1 MDDLI
6 DGLIEDTKR
15 RVKKLEK
22 KLYETV
28 LDHFTGE
35 LDIQDKKI
43 KIGGNVKVVE
53 SLWKAITRSL
63 EKDLILFA
71 KFVFDSIE
79 EIFNETTSQ
88 TKDFDPRAVAVSE
101 IVKETVMESAKR
113 SIEAQTDLSV
123 VFSNIK
129 LKSVSL
135 MSKYE
140 GVSLKELRDALKK
153 QIVVD
158 GAIAK
163 YWDRW
168 TRDIY
173 SQYQRAG
180 ANEIRKELGLKHAMY
195 EGGLIDSSR
204 AFCEE
209 KNGQVFTEEE
219 IKKWANEDWQ
229 GKNEGYVPELD
240 CGGINCRH
248 RLRWIS
254 PELAEQLRPDLKNK

>member
-22 KLYETV
+22 KLYDTV

-79 EIFNETTSQ
+79 EIFNETANQ

-101 IVKETVMESAKR
+101 IVKETVMASAKR

-140 GVSLKELRDALKK
+140 GVSLKELREALKK
-153 QIVVD
+153 KIVVE
-158 GAIAK
+158 GAIDK
-163 YWDRW
+163 YWDR
-168 TRDIY
+168 
-173 SQYQRAG
+173 
-180 ANEIRKELGLKHAMY
+180 
-195 EGGLIDSSR
+195 
-204 AFCEE
+204 
-209 KNGQVFTEEE
+209 
-219 IKKWANEDWQ
+219 
-229 GKNEGYVPELD
+229 
-240 CGGINCRH
+240 
-248 RLRWIS
+248 
-254 PELAEQLRPDLKNK
+254 

>member
-6 DGLIEDTKR
+6 DGLINESKKR
-15 RVKKLEK
+15 IARLEK
-22 KLYETV
+22 KLYDTV
-28 LDHFTGE
+28 LEHFTDG
-35 LDIQDKKI
+35 LDIQDNKI
-43 KIGGNVKVVE
+43 KIVGNVKVVE
-53 SLWKAITRSL
+53 GLWKSITKAL

-71 KFVFDSIE
+71 KYVLDGIESIFE
-79 EIFNETTSQ
+79 ETASQ
-88 TKDFDPRAVAVSE
+88 TKDFDPRSVAVSE
-101 IVKETVMESAKR
+101 IVKDTVMESAKS

-129 LKSVSL
+129 MKSVSL
-135 MSKYE
+135 MSKYD

-158 GAIAK
+158 AAIAK
-163 YWDRW
+163 YWNRW
-168 TRDIY
+168 TQDIY

-204 AFCEE
+204 EFCAE
-209 KNGQVFTEEE
+209 KNGNVFTDEE
-219 IKKWANEDWQ
+219 IKAWEKETWE

-240 CGGINCRH
+240 CGGYNCRH

-254 PELAEQLRPDLKNK
+254 QELAEQLRPDLKK